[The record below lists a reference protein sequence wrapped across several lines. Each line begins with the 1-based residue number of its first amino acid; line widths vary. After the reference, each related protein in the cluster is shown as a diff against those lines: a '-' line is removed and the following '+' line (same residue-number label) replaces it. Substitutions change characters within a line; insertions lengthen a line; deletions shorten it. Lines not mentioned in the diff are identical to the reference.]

1 MLLPKLGD
9 EADVTMPVN
18 EDAFNLTSI
27 KTGEMLGLSSFFV
40 RSTKFCG
47 IMIPEKCQ

>member
-9 EADVTMPVN
+9 EADVMMPIS

-27 KTGEMLGLSSFFV
+27 KTGEILGTSNFFV
-40 RSTKFCG
+40 RSTRFCG
-47 IMIPEKCQ
+47 L